1 MSLTSYYVLALIYPT
16 HPTSATYPHSSLSIL
31 CTHPQNTSSASIL
44 HLSFRLSCKKPK
56 TNFNKLWE
64 MSKRSSPQFQL
75 YCDDCMCTFVRVRRI
90 IIGIG
95 IGVLGSVS
103 QSFSQ
108 SGSQPS
114 SHSVTVAI
122 YSFDPVSNSIGLPPI
137 RPSSPAHRTSTSHAS
152 SIWALA
158 RGVYLLATI
167 H

>member
-1 MSLTSYYVLALIYPT
+1 MSLTSYYVLALIYST

-44 HLSFRLSCKKPK
+44 HLSFRVSCKKPK
-56 TNFNKLWE
+56 TNFNKLWK

-75 YCDDCMCTFVRVRRI
+75 YCDDDCMCTFVRVRRI
-90 IIGIG
+90 IIGIS
-95 IGVLGSVS
+95 VLGSVS

-122 YSFDPVSNSIGLPPI
+122 YSFDPVSNSIGLPHPLV
-137 RPSSPAHRTSTSHAS
+137 PSSPAQRTSTSHAS

-158 RGVYLLATI
+158 SEVSI
-167 H
+167 F